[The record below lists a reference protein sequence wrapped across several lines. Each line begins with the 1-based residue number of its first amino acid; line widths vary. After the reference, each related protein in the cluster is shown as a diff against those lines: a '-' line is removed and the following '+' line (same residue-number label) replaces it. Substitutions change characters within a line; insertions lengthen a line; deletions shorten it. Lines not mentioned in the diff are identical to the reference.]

1 MTLRFGPA
9 HPEVAA
15 AMVAQ
20 GALQAEI
27 GDYAD
32 GVSTLMR
39 ALAATE
45 AATGRHSPAVAA
57 VLVALADAHAG
68 AGARSD
74 LAAPLL
80 ERALGI
86 CELALGP
93 EVGGFYDQTVMR

>member
-1 MTLRFGPA
+1 
-9 HPEVAA
+9 
-15 AMVAQ
+15 MVAQ

-86 CELALGP
+86 FELALGP
-93 EVGGFYDQTVMR
+93 EVRAVVQVVNNRFTRQPQSRPVFHH